1 MATTNDKKGDTT
13 STDVATPKTFNERVT
28 RDTTAVDNTNPSR
41 ETTRTTAR
49 DTARRRTAKE
59 DNVRPFTDE
68 NDLVNDNPRPNVITE
83 DGEVLDEQTRINRE
97 VEKNQKE
104 STASSKPGPK
114 YTPNR

>member
-1 MATTNDKKGDTT
+1 MATTKKGDTT
-13 STDVATPKTFNERVT
+13 TTEVATPKTFNERVT

-41 ETTRTTAR
+41 DTSTRTTAR
-49 DTARRRTAKE
+49 DTARRRTARE

-97 VEKNQKE
+97 VERNQQE